1 VATSEQIA
9 AAAHTAKPSGGDG
22 FVDRKA
28 QHILGGA
35 YHPSP
40 AEERSAA
47 RLLARAAP
55 DLAARLLLPT
65 VTRDAAS
72 PLLGLVARGDLT
84 GARAWIGDRDAAGIS
99 AVRAALAHRRKDREA
114 DRGSN

>member
-1 VATSEQIA
+1 MATTEQIA
-9 AAAHTAKPSGGDG
+9 AAAHEVKPTRGDG

-47 RLLARAAP
+47 RLLAREAP

-65 VTRDAAS
+65 VTQDAAS
-72 PLLGLVARGDLT
+72 PLTGLIARGDLT
-84 GARAWIGDRDAAGIS
+84 GARAWIGDRNAAGIS
-99 AVRAALAHRRKDREA
+99 AVRAALAHRRRDR
-114 DRGSN
+114 